1 MRLFRGMDLSSLLPL
16 TQHCV
21 RGGNELKIAIYED
34 DRRVFIA
41 CVRGPGHTVFV
52 PNLGRWRTFALPVLA
67 RFLPNIK
74 TVSG

>member
-1 MRLFRGMDLSSLLPL
+1 MDLSSLLPL

-21 RGGNELKIAIYED
+21 RGGNELKIAIYEIAIYED

-41 CVRGPGHTVFV
+41 CVRGPGDTVFV